1 MSVYLAALEVWLDP
15 AIINVTEGNEARI
28 RALLN
33 LNSSELVTVDFVTT
47 DGSAKSKYFHAQA
60 QSTLTFSLKNAHTT
74 NTQQVLSQ
82 QASMCHD
89 SYVLPPHEMQMALTI
104 WRG

>member
-47 DGSAKSKYFHAQA
+47 DGSAMSKYFHAQA
-60 QSTLTFSLKNAHTT
+60 LLLKMHTPPT
-74 NTQQVLSQ
+74 HSKCFHNK
-82 QASMCHD
+82 
-89 SYVLPPHEMQMALTI
+89 LPCVMIHTCFLHEMHMALTI